1 MGSAP
6 ARRAKVGYLPK
17 VVLRSSGAPRR
28 RGTRP
33 WSSSQRP
40 RARRGSTC
48 SCRDNTPST
57 TGRAPRSGARQ
68 WRGPGCRPGHSH
80 RCGWLGRPVPDR
92 LRIIVAASLKVR
104 AEQRLVLHSPGS
116 GPGTAVLFQESSG
129 GQRTSRSPH
138 WRVSRLLH
146 LTERVCC
153 LICTTVPSPDEADLD
168 DDIAG

>member
-6 ARRAKVGYLPK
+6 ARRAKVDYHPK

-40 RARRGSTC
+40 RPRRGSTC
-48 SCRDNTPST
+48 YCQDNTPST
-57 TGRAPRSGARQ
+57 TCRAPRLGARQ
-68 WRGPGCRPGHSH
+68 WRGPGRRPGHSH

-92 LRIIVAASLKVR
+92 LRIIVAASLRVR

-116 GPGTAVLFQESSG
+116 GPGTALLCQGSSG
-129 GQRTSRSPH
+129 DSAQVDHHIGEHSPLSLSPAAFDGTSLLPH
-138 WRVSRLLH
+138 LH
-146 LTERVCC
+146 DRFIT
-153 LICTTVPSPDEADLD
+153 
-168 DDIAG
+168 G